1 MIKPLIIANWKC
13 NPKSIEESKILF
25 KEIKENVFNK
35 NVVICPPSIFISSL
49 ICEGVIFGAQDCSLK
64 NEGSFTGEISAQMI
78 KSIGCEYVI
87 IGHSERRRIFKEDN
101 QQIKMKIDLALKAKL
116 KPIVCIGED
125 TENTFDFLKEQI
137 KDIDENIIL
146 AYEPIWA
153 IGTGNSASLDKV
165 KEVKEFL
172 GKRKVLYGG
181 SVNSQNFKQYLSVMD
196 GLLIGGASLDSKEFN
211 NILCDI
217 NF

>member
-1 MIKPLIIANWKC
+1 MTKPLIIANWKC

-125 TENTFDFLKEQI
+125 TENTFDFLKKQI

-146 AYEPIWA
+146 AYEPISA

-165 KEVKEFL
+165 KEVKKFL

>member
-101 QQIKMKIDLALKAKL
+101 QQIKMKIDQALKAKL

>member
-1 MIKPLIIANWKC
+1 MTKPLIIANWKC

>member
-1 MIKPLIIANWKC
+1 MTKPLIIANWKC

-35 NVVICPPSIFISSL
+35 NVVICPPSIFTSSL

>member
-101 QQIKMKIDLALKAKL
+101 QQIKMKIDQALKAKL
-116 KPIVCIGED
+116 RPIVCIGED